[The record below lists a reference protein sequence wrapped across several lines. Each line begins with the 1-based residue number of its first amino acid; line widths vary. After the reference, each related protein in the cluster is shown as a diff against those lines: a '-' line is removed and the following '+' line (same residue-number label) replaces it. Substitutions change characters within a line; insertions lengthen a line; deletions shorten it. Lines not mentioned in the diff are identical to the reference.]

1 MKELINNLKG
11 DKVIWAF
18 IALLALISFMPVYS
32 ASSNLA
38 YSANGS
44 GNTMSF
50 LIKHF
55 AHVGIGFLIVYM
67 VHKIPYHYFKA
78 ISLIALPI
86 VGLLLLY
93 TLFQGKTIGGAN
105 ASRWIQIPFVGIS
118 FQTST
123 LASMVLMIYVARYL
137 AKKREVED
145 TFQKSVIELWLPVF
159 AIIMLILPANFSTA
173 ALIFSMVVMLVF
185 VGKYP
190 LKYLGI
196 VIGAGV
202 VGLTFFILVA
212 KAFPDAFPNRV
223 DTWVS
228 RIENFT
234 SDKPDEDNYQI
245 EKAKIAIATGGIY
258 GVGPGKS
265 IQKNFLPQSSSDFIY
280 AIIVEENGLLG
291 ALTVMFLYIMLFIR
305 FLIAS
310 HKANTLFGKLLVV
323 GLGFPIVFQA
333 LINMAVAVELLPV
346 TGQTLPLISSGGSS
360 IWMTC
365 VSLGIILSVTKKD
378 EEIAQENLEK
388 AQREEALQRLI
399 EREMNGENNPE
410 DETAPEEKEPQYAI
424 EDVSDNP
431 MKAVMGK

>member
-1 MKELINNLKG
+1 MKEFINNLKG

-137 AKKREVED
+137 AKKREIED

-280 AIIVEENGLLG
+280 AIIVEENGLIG

-410 DETAPEEKEPQYAI
+410 EETATEEKEPQYAI